1 MEKLENLKNLHAQ
14 IPHKGDFA
22 QIIAD
27 YYGLKKRY
35 VKETYFQ
42 GKWQI
47 PPERVA
53 TITDIAQKIIKARI
67 DTLQYEYDKSK

>member
-14 IPHKGDFA
+14 IPHKVDFA

-35 VKETYFQ
+35 VKESYFQ
-42 GKWQI
+42 GKWNI
-47 PPERVA
+47 PPERVD
-53 TITDIAQKIIKARI
+53 TIIDIAQKIIKAKI
-67 DTLQYEYDKSK
+67 ETLQNTLNN

>member
-1 MEKLENLKNLHAQ
+1 MDNKIENLKELYVQ

-35 VKETYFQ
+35 VKESYFQ
-42 GKWQI
+42 GRWSI
-47 PPERVA
+47 PPERVD
-53 TITDIAQKIIKARI
+53 TIINIAQNIIRAKIE
-67 DTLQYEYDKSK
+67 TLERALNK